1 MVKRLQIIVAILFS
15 FQLPTSSFDL
25 RTKYFR
31 SDEEANGTRFYALD
45 FLGLIEKHRREVQWH
60 NVTTEDGYILSLFR
74 VPPNSAYHNETRKS
88 RAFYLQPGLGAT
100 ADIFIL
106 FGPGRSLAYSLSDAG
121 YDVWIGNVRGTHYS
135 RRHKKHSTDDSE
147 FWDFSMDEYA
157 LRDLPAMLDY
167 IIATTGQPQLSYIGH
182 SLGTTLILML
192 LADKPEY
199 NHKLTVVIHFAPVSY
214 WKTWNLIRLLLAIVA
229 SFLQVLPPSGA
240 VEFPIPNI
248 AQPAIIH
255 YFCLNAVT
263 VKLCRIPFRILLGHD
278 PEQFDVDEEAVYLLS
293 HYPAGTSAKVFQHY
307 GQQLRWGSFG
317 HYKYWTTAG
326 NREAYGQAKAPEY
339 DLSNI
344 RAPTI
349 IFEGQNDPLATL
361 ENAGNLVKIL
371 PEDLDLN
378 YQIIEHKKFGHG
390 SFVTAKD
397 VKKIL
402 YEPMLKILEDF
413 YKSKETGD
421 N

>member
-1 MVKRLQIIVAILFS
+1 MKDVIIHVIMIFS
-15 FQLPTSSFDL
+15 FHPSTSSFDL

-45 FLGLIEKHRREVQWH
+45 FLGLIEKHGREVEWH

-74 VPPNSAYHNETRKS
+74 VPPNSAYHNETLKS

-182 SLGTTLILML
+182 SLGSTLILML

-248 AQPAIIH
+248 VQPAIIH
-255 YFCLNAVT
+255 YFCLNVVT

-278 PEQFDVDEEAVYLLS
+278 PEQFDVNEESVYLS
-293 HYPAGTSAKVFQHY
+293 CHYPAGTSAKVLQHY
-307 GQQLRWGSFG
+307 GQQVLSGNFG
-317 HYKYWTTAG
+317 HYKRWPIPR
-326 NREAYGQAKAPEY
+326 NREGTDEAEAPEY
-339 DLSNI
+339 NLTNV
-344 RAPTI
+344 RVPTI
-349 IFEGQNDPLATL
+349 IFEAQNDPIATL
-361 ENAGNLVKIL
+361 ENTENLINKLPKDLELLYKIIG
-371 PEDLDLN
+371 
-378 YQIIEHKKFGHG
+378 YKKFNHRDF
-390 SFVTAKD
+390 SCARD
-397 VKKIL
+397 VEEIL
-402 YEPMLKILEDF
+402 YKPMLKILEESRGSEEPVED
-413 YKSKETGD
+413 
-421 N
+421 